1 MNLSLYMPLKVVLK
15 KSVSQNLNNIF
26 IVSQEIDL

>member
-1 MNLSLYMPLKVVLK
+1 MNLSLDMPLKVVLK

>member
-15 KSVSQNLNNIF
+15 KGVSQNLNNIF
-26 IVSQEIDL
+26 NVTQEIDL

>member
-1 MNLSLYMPLKVVLK
+1 MNLGLYMPLKVVLK
-15 KSVSQNLNNIF
+15 KSLSQNLNNIF